1 MHLFQT
7 IFADGAGLPMALQ
20 LSELSARTMYMGC
33 ALAGGAV
40 LSIQLLLLFV
50 GGDVADGDVDL
61 ETDGDGLS
69 FFSIRTL
76 ASFLTFFGL
85 TGLYGMQQEW
95 SSAATAGS
103 SIGAG
108 FGMMLAVAWLFS
120 LQSKLN
126 QDGNL
131 EPLGAVG
138 ADAVVYLRIPEAG
151 SGKGKITVV
160 LQGRTAE
167 YAAVTDGPELP
178 TGSNVRILRMVNK
191 ATFTVERA

>member
-1 MHLFQT
+1 MHLLQT
-7 IFADGAGLPMALQ
+7 IFADGLGLPVALQ

-40 LSIQLLLLFV
+40 LSIQLLLLFI

-95 SSAATAGS
+95 SPAATAGS
-103 SIGAG
+103 SVGAG
-108 FGMMLAVAWLFS
+108 FGMMLVVAWLFS

-126 QDGNL
+126 QEGNL
-131 EPLGAVG
+131 DPSGAVG
-138 ADAVVYLRIPEAG
+138 ASAVVYLRIPEAG
-151 SGKGKITVV
+151 SGKGKITVA

-178 TGSNVRILRMVNK
+178 TGSDVRITRMVND
-191 ATFTVERA
+191 ATFAVERA